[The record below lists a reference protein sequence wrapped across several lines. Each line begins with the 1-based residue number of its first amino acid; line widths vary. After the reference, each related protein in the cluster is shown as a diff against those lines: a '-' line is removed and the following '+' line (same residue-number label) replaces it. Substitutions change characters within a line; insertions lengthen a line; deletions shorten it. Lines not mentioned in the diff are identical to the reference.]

1 MRLVRAEKKFKDY
14 SIYISGFMDEA
25 MKAMKV
31 EVPWPRAHKGSRGP
45 VLFLL
50 SLLLFK
56 SLPAV
61 LHINSSIRIT
71 KDSC

>member
-1 MRLVRAEKKFKDY
+1 MGIVRAEKNFKDY
-14 SIYISGFMDEA
+14 SIYISGFMDEE

-31 EVPWPRAHKGSRGP
+31 DVPWPRAHKGSRGP
-45 VLFLL
+45 VPFLL
-50 SLLLFK
+50 SLVLLK

-61 LHINSSIRIT
+61 LQISSGIRIT

>member
-1 MRLVRAEKKFKDY
+1 MAIVRAEKKFKDY
-14 SIYISGFMDEA
+14 SIYISGFMDEE
-25 MKAMKV
+25 MKAIKA
-31 EVPWPRAHKGSRGP
+31 EVPWPRAHKGSQGS

-50 SLLLFK
+50 SLLLLK

-61 LHINSSIRIT
+61 LHVNSSIRIT